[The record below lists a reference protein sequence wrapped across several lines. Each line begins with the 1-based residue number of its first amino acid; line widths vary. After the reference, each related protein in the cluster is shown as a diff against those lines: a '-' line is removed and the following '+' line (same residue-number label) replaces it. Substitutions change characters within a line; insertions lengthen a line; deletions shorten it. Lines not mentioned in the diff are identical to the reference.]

1 MTINMGVNGSEEAN
15 IDEVPDQKEIER
27 DFSMKDPKQN
37 SRFGI
42 QPTLA
47 LEAGQMLR

>member
-15 IDEVPDQKEIER
+15 INEVPDEKEIER
-27 DFSMKDPKQN
+27 DFSMKDANLN
-37 SRFGI
+37 SHFGI

-47 LEAGQMLR
+47 LEAGQILR

>member
-15 IDEVPDQKEIER
+15 IDEVPDQKEMER
-27 DFSMKDPKQN
+27 DFSLKDAKPN
-37 SRFGI
+37 SHFGV

-47 LEAGQMLR
+47 LEAGQTLR

>member
-15 IDEVPDQKEIER
+15 VDEVPDQKEIGG
-27 DFSMKDPKQN
+27 DFSMKDPKRN
-37 SRFGI
+37 SHFGI

-47 LEAGQMLR
+47 LETGQMLR

>member
-15 IDEVPDQKEIER
+15 IDERPVQKEIER
-27 DFSMKDPKQN
+27 GFSMKDAKPN
-37 SRFGI
+37 SLFGI

-47 LEAGQMLR
+47 LEAGQTLR

>member
-15 IDEVPDQKEIER
+15 IDEVPVQKEIER
-27 DFSMKDPKQN
+27 GFSMKDAKPN
-37 SRFGI
+37 SLFGI
-42 QPTLA
+42 QSTLA

>member
-15 IDEVPDQKEIER
+15 IDEVPVQKEIKR
-27 DFSMKDPKQN
+27 DFSMKDAKPTH
-37 SRFGI
+37 F

>member
-15 IDEVPDQKEIER
+15 IDEVPVQKEIER
-27 DFSMKDPKQN
+27 GFSMKDAKPN
-37 SRFGI
+37 SHFGI

>member
-27 DFSMKDPKQN
+27 DFSMKDANPN